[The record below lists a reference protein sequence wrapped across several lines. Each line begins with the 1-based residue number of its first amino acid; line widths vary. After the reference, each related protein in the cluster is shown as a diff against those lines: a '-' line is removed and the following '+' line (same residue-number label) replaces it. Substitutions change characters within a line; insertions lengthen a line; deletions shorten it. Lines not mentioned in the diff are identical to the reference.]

1 MESHPLH
8 RADRSKAEESA
19 VQLSITAYFMF
30 GYQMDVGKFLVFFA
44 ALTLTLLLSESVAM
58 LFAILTVSADL
69 AVLFMGITYIL
80 LLSLTGFLAAETP
93 VYYQWIEHINFIR
106 CGSPCARCCVLPV
119 DRAHQLYPVRLP
131 VCRAVHYHGLHPWR
145 GAPSLRTAAESTGV
159 YQKSVSCASPPTIS
173 SVRQNST
180 PRSRHAI
187 SLRLCRYG
195 NAAMFLNEMEGLTL
209 DGPDGPVAGDELAPN
224 SNLDNGLSVASNL
237 AVLACMLVGV
247 RFLGLVGLKL
257 AYRRHWL

>member
-119 DRAHQLYPVRLP
+119 DRAHQLYPERRPLRLQR
-131 VCRAVHYHGLHPWR
+131 VGFCAMHLD
-145 GAPSLRTAAESTGV
+145 
-159 YQKSVSCASPPTIS
+159 SCALS
-173 SVRQNST
+173 
-180 PRSRHAI
+180 
-187 SLRLCRYG
+187 
-195 NAAMFLNEMEGLTL
+195 
-209 DGPDGPVAGDELAPN
+209 
-224 SNLDNGLSVASNL
+224 LSV
-237 AVLACMLVGV
+237 
-247 RFLGLVGLKL
+247 
-257 AYRRHWL
+257 H